1 MNALATAL
9 VAFQKDAPTLHEDAT
24 NPHFKN
30 RYLSLEGL
38 MRQVLPVL
46 TKHGL
51 ALMQFP
57 TVVDGQPGLR
67 TKLLHESGEF
77 EEDTMQL
84 ALAKSTP
91 QEQGSGLTYA
101 RRYAA
106 MAILGLVADE
116 DDDGNSASRPVNGSA
131 GAASGA
137 SSPPQPGASSPST
150 PAPAGTPLPFGK
162 YKGRSLEDLVAAGDK
177 EKGYVEWL
185 ASGAYEPKTEGQQA
199 IKNAAY
205 ALTNSAEAEFAAAF
219 PSDDDI
225 PF

>member
-1 MNALATAL
+1 MSFKLDDSYIDVAERVREFYEKNPNGAIRRVDSRFVCDPDGQVLGYFYRAAVYRDIADPLPAGEGEAYEQIPGKTPYTKDSEVMNAETSAWGRAI
-9 VAFQKDAPTLHEDAT
+9 VAAGIPSKKIASAEEVR
-24 NPHFKN
+24 N
-30 RYLSLEGL
+30 R
-38 MRQVLPVL
+38 Q
-46 TKHGL
+46 
-51 ALMQFP
+51 
-57 TVVDGQPGLR
+57 
-67 TKLLHESGEF
+67 
-77 EEDTMQL
+77 
-84 ALAKSTP
+84 
-91 QEQGSGLTYA
+91 
-101 RRYAA
+101 
-106 MAILGLVADE
+106 
-116 DDDGNSASRPVNGSA
+116 GSA
-131 GAASGA
+131 GAATEPST
-137 SSPPQPGASSPST
+137 SSSPGASSPST